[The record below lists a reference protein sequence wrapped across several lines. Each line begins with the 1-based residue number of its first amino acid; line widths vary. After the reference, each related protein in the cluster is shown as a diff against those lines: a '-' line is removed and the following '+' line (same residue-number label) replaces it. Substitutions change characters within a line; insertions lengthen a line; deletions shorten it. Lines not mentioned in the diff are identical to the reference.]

1 VTQSLAIPTIG
12 IGAGAACDGQVLVL
26 HDMLGLNPDRPPSF
40 SKDFLVGRNDGV
52 PGALAAYVQAVKTRT
67 FPGPEQTPA

>member
-1 VTQSLAIPTIG
+1 VIG
-12 IGAGAACDGQVLVL
+12 IGAGSGCDGQVLVL

-40 SKDFLVGRNDGV
+40 SKDFLRGRDDGV
-52 PGALAAYVQAVKTRT
+52 PGALAAYVQAVKARS